1 MKLEPNM
8 YVRTKITDNCNCV
21 YIRKIDEIDERPVF
35 QNQICIDEDVID
47 GWGDDRILI
56 DEEDI
61 SKASHNIIDL
71 IEEKDLL
78 EIEYF
83 SLRYEKRV
91 TRLFEVTYKEG
102 RFINLDNAKCQFML
116 IDNDWTDNDKELEPI
131 IKSIVTKE
139 SMESVTYYVKWNI

>member
-1 MKLEPNM
+1 MKDKLEPNM
-8 YVRTKITDNCNCV
+8 YVRTKRGTFDRFMTSKKIKSLTWYTFEDRGSITNPEN
-21 YIRKIDEIDERPVF
+21 YII
-35 QNQICIDEDVID
+35 
-47 GWGDDRILI
+47 
-56 DEEDI
+56 
-61 SKASHNIIDL
+61 KASHNIIDL

-102 RFINLDNAKCQFML
+102 SFINLGNAKCQFML

-139 SMESVTYYVKWNI
+139 QYESMQYEVK

>member
-1 MKLEPNM
+1 MKDKLEPNM
-8 YVRTKITDNCNCV
+8 YVRTKRGTFDRFMTSKKIESLTWYTFEDRGSITNPEN
-21 YIRKIDEIDERPVF
+21 YII
-35 QNQICIDEDVID
+35 
-47 GWGDDRILI
+47 
-56 DEEDI
+56 
-61 SKASHNIIDL
+61 KASHNIIDL

-116 IDNDWTDNDKELEPI
+116 IDNDWTDNDKELDPI
-131 IKSIVTKE
+131 IKSIVTHE
-139 SMESVTYYVKWNI
+139 QMEEMAYKVEE

>member
-1 MKLEPNM
+1 MKDKLEPNM
-8 YVRTKITDNCNCV
+8 YVRTKRGTFDRFMTSKKIESLTWYTFEDRGSITNPEN
-21 YIRKIDEIDERPVF
+21 YII
-35 QNQICIDEDVID
+35 
-47 GWGDDRILI
+47 
-56 DEEDI
+56 
-61 SKASHNIIDL
+61 KASHNIIDL

-139 SMESVTYYVKWNI
+139 MYSSVKYRLGDDK

>member
-1 MKLEPNM
+1 MKLEVGM
-8 YVRTKITDNCNCV
+8 YVRLEN
-21 YIRKIDEIDERPVF
+21 
-35 QNQICIDEDVID
+35 DV
-47 GWGDDRILI
+47 
-56 DEEDI
+56 EDI
-61 SKASHNIIDL
+61 VIINKIANVFETTILTENDGSNYQGEYTKENVIKASYNIIDL

-139 SMESVTYYVKWNI
+139 QFSSMEYRLGDDK